1 MKDLVWEGRDYGII
15 GNSLKRRNCCQEDG
29 CRVPQEQDYLCY
41 CKYGMD
47 LNGQDSLIV
56 ERGSFYSWRYIYHGF
71 PSLVYLHVVG
81 DKNSFVSQKTFGM
94 TTDHLFSLCFLTL
107 IGP

>member
-1 MKDLVWEGRDYGII
+1 MLTRRLEEMKDLVWEGRDYGII

-47 LNGQDSLIV
+47 LNGPDPLIV
-56 ERGSFYSWRYIYHGF
+56 ERGSFYSWIYIYHGF
-71 PSLVYLHVVG
+71 PSLLFIYPLLGIKIH
-81 DKNSFVSQKTFGM
+81 SFPRK
-94 TTDHLFSLCFLTL
+94 HLA
-107 IGP
+107 